1 MPCFRAFF
9 EVPMAK
15 SPEKPPFSVVSA
27 LPVQIP
33 DPPRPLGIHGRQ
45 LWDRTQREYQIVDVG
60 GAELLSQ
67 ACAAEDTAE
76 SLAEAIARD
85 GHVIHSRTGVPRT
98 HPAVK
103 DELACRAF
111 VVRTL
116 ERLGLNVEAVKSPGR
131 PPGGGLGW
139 IPPR

>member
-1 MPCFRAFF
+1 
-9 EVPMAK
+9 MAK

-27 LPVQIP
+27 LLVQVP
-33 DPPRPLGIHGRQ
+33 DPPRPLGPHGRQ
-45 LWDRTQREYQIVDVG
+45 LWDRVQSEYRITDCG
-60 GAELLSQ
+60 GVELLSQ

-98 HPAVK
+98 HPAIK

-111 VVRTL
+111 VCRTL
-116 ERLGLNVEAVKSPGR
+116 ERLGISIEAIKPAGR
-131 PPGGGLGW
+131 PPSGGLGW

>member
-1 MPCFRAFF
+1 MPYFRAFF

-27 LPVQIP
+27 LLVQIP

-60 GAELLSQ
+60 GCELLSQ

-116 ERLGLNVEAVKSPGR
+116 ERLGLNVEAVKTPGR

>member
-1 MPCFRAFF
+1 
-9 EVPMAK
+9 MARN
-15 SPEKPPFSVVSA
+15 PAKPPLTLVDPAATGVA
-27 LPVQIP
+27 
-33 DPPRPLGIHGRQ
+33 PPRKIGRHGRQ
-45 LWDRTQREYQIVDVG
+45 LWDRVQSEYAIEDVG
-60 GAELLSQ
+60 GRELLAQ

-111 VVRTL
+111 VVRTI
-116 ERLGLNVEAVKSPGR
+116 ERLGLNVEVVKPVGR
-131 PPGGGLGW
+131 PAGHTSW
-139 IPPR
+139 VPPRDAHEPDED

>member
-1 MPCFRAFF
+1 
-9 EVPMAK
+9 MAK
-15 SPEKPPFSVVSA
+15 SSENPPFSVVSA
-27 LPVQIP
+27 LPAQVP
-33 DPPRPLGIHGRQ
+33 EPPRPLGPHGRQ
-45 LWDRTQREYQIVDVG
+45 LWDRTQLEYRILDVG
-60 GAELLSQ
+60 GIELLAQ

-76 SLAEAIARD
+76 SLAAAIARD
-85 GHVIHSRTGVPRT
+85 GHVIYSRAGVPRT

-111 VVRTL
+111 VDRTL
-116 ERLGLNVEAVKSPGR
+116 ERLGISIEAVKPPGR